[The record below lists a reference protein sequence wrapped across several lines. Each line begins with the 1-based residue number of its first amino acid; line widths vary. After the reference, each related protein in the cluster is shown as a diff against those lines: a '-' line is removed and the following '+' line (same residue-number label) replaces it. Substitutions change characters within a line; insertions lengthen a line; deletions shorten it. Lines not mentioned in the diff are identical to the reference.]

1 MTKAFAIIPVKKFE
15 NSKTRLSPILSD
27 GERVEL
33 ARLMLQDTLAT
44 LGRLDILRE
53 LLVVSSDRRAQ
64 DIARDHGAT
73 FIFEERDAGVNSAV
87 ALADRHCASAGA
99 DASVVVPQDLPLLN
113 AGDLAEFFRVAQNGG
128 KDDDDDAS
136 KVDYREK
143 RKCIVICP
151 SLRYDGTN
159 VLLRQ
164 PPAVIKTHYD
174 SNSYEMHIKAAEAA
188 GAAVHV
194 VRAERLMFDI
204 DTPGD
209 VEQLRRVK
217 ETVTARATAE
227 FLMSR
232 VAP

>member
-1 MTKAFAIIPVKKFE
+1 MTAAKAFAIIPVKKFE
-15 NSKTRLSPILSD
+15 NSKTRLSPILSE

-44 LGRLDILRE
+44 LGQLDVLHG

-64 DIARDHGAT
+64 EIARNHGAT
-73 FIFEERDAGVNSAV
+73 FIFEEKDAGVNSAV
-87 ALADRHCASAGA
+87 ALADRHCVSAGA
-99 DASVVVPQDLPLLN
+99 DTSVVVPQDLPLLN
-113 AGDLAEFFRVAQNGG
+113 AGDLAEFFRVAQSG
-128 KDDDDDAS
+128 DDGDYAS
-136 KVDYREK
+136 RDSDKGK

-174 SNSYEMHIKAAEAA
+174 NNSYEMHIKAAESA

-194 VRAERLMFDI
+194 VRAERLMFDV

-209 VEQLRRVK
+209 VEQLRRIK
-217 ETVTARATAE
+217 GAATARATAE